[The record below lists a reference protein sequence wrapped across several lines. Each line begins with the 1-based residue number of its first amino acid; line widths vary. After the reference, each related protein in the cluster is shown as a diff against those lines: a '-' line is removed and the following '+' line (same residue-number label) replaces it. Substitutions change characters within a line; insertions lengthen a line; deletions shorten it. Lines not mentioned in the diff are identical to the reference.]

1 MSQTTRP
8 LNAAD
13 LARGALRLT
22 SRIIDRY
29 GPRLTGTENCR
40 RAADELYEE
49 LKAVCDTA
57 EREPFTMHPGSFLGF
72 MKVSPTLF
80 IAATFI
86 MFFGYATAAA
96 AVYTIAAFMAFSQFI
111 CYREVFDPFYPVRE
125 GVNVY
130 GVIEPAD
137 EVRSQVVVSGHH
149 DSAYEFMLMARLPRI
164 YRFCVAGMI
173 LALSLAPVF
182 AWASVA
188 SYNLREGG
196 SGIAT
201 ALTAGAIVSFVFMV
215 PMYFFTGR
223 YGTPGAGDNLIAS
236 AMIVGLAGYYGK
248 AKKAGN
254 HGLRHT
260 RLIFASFDAEEAGL
274 RGSRAFAKRHG
285 PELRAAPTSVL
296 NLDSIY
302 RADRIRF
309 LVSDINGFVRLSRSM
324 AEECMAVASGAGY
337 EARTFRV
344 YPGVGGTDAAE
355 FAKIGVKATTLI
367 ALPTDIE
374 KERTVYHTREDTVE
388 NIEPGAV
395 EACVRII
402 HGYIEKKD
410 AGGGSA

>member
-1 MSQTTRP
+1 MSQTKRP

-40 RAADELYEE
+40 WAADELYEE
-49 LKAVCDTA
+49 LNSACDTA
-57 EREPFTMHPGSFLGF
+57 GREPFEVRPGSFLGF

-80 IAATFI
+80 IAATFLL
-86 MFFGYATAAA
+86 FFGYVPVAAI
-96 AVYTIAAFMAFSQFI
+96 VYTIAAFMAFTQFI
-111 CYREVFDPFYPVRE
+111 CYRQVFDPFYPVRE

-130 GVIEPAD
+130 GVIEPAG

-149 DSAYEFMLMARLPRI
+149 DSAYEFTLMARLPRA

-173 LALSLAPVF
+173 LALTLAPVF

-188 SYNLREGG
+188 SYNPWGGG
-196 SGIAT
+196 SGIAH
-201 ALTAGAIVSFVFMV
+201 ALTVGAIVSFVFMV

-223 YGTPGAGDNLIAS
+223 NGTPGAGDNLIAS
-236 AMIVGLAGYYGK
+236 AMIVELAGYYGK

-254 HGLRHT
+254 RTLRHT

-274 RGSRAFAKRHG
+274 RGSRAFVKRHR
-285 PELRAAPTSVL
+285 EDLRAVPTNVL

-302 RADRIRF
+302 RADRIKF

-324 AEECMAVASGAGY
+324 AEDCMAVAARAGY
-337 EARTFRV
+337 EAKVFRV

-355 FAKIGVKATTLI
+355 FAKIGVEATTLI
-367 ALPTDIE
+367 ALPTDVE
-374 KERTVYHTREDTVE
+374 KERMVYHTQEDTVE
-388 NIEPGAV
+388 SIEPGAV
-395 EACVRII
+395 EACIRII
-402 HGYIEKKD
+402 HGYIINKD
-410 AGGGSA
+410 LHAGPA